1 MIHALIVG
9 GIIVAI
15 ALGYK
20 TNLNTGLFGIV
31 LAYILGAF
39 VMGLKTS
46 EVIGLWPTTIFFVY
60 LSVSLFFGMAGA
72 NGTMK
77 KVAGLCLQKDPRF
90 DPLRHFLWRLGNG
103 GNGRQRSGFCGLH
116 GSHRSGPG

>member
-31 LAYILGAF
+31 LAYILLMMQ
-39 VMGLKTS
+39 VMFHLKLSACGPPPSSLCTS
-46 EVIGLWPTTIFFVY
+46 ACLCSLAWPAQTE
-60 LSVSLFFGMAGA
+60 
-72 NGTMK
+72 
-77 KVAGLCLQKDPRF
+77 P
-90 DPLRHFLWRLGNG
+90 
-103 GNGRQRSGFCGLH
+103 
-116 GSHRSGPG
+116 